1 MHHAQFDVI
10 VAPQKLAKIMKIP
23 QKPIP
28 FMWFVAKKS
37 RKWAIFAMLA
47 VTCAQLLEGA
57 FLLIL
62 RALTDSATNAVATE
76 FSDKSMSS
84 LWFWVIAFPLTY
96 FVIENIWRLSGFSG
110 MRLVTE
116 SEATVSSNLF
126 KYLIEHSRAYF
137 NSKFAGSLVNKI
149 GNATRGISNMFSNIL
164 WQFYP
169 LFIGLIIDVIIVTS
183 IDKMLGAMFLVWIIV
198 FLSFN
203 YYIVK
208 KKQHLSFAVA
218 KAGSETKGK
227 MVDTVSNIAT
237 VHANASHK
245 YESDFV
251 RTFIEEYQKK
261 HLKSWMASEW
271 ILFANGLLLAIF
283 VFGMISITVL
293 VMKNSHATLGSL
305 VLIISMTVS
314 LTQALFFIG
323 HKMTDAIDDYSQI
336 EEGLSELIV
345 PYDIT
350 DKLDA
355 KNLGKSKGHIIFKD
369 VSFKFGKTVL
379 FDKFSLEVKAGEKVG
394 IVGVSGAGKTTLTD
408 LLLRNHDIGKGEIT
422 VDGNDIRDI
431 TRGSLRG
438 QIAFVPQDVSLFHR
452 TIRENI
458 RYGNL
463 KASDKEVVEAAKKAQ
478 AHEFVK
484 SFPDGYDTY
493 VGERGVRL
501 SGGQRQRIAIARA
514 FLKSAPILVL
524 DEATSSLDSESEL
537 FVQSALAKLM
547 RTKSVIAIAHRLSTL
562 RIMDRIVVL
571 EKGRIVEGGS
581 HESLLRKKGVYSE
594 LWNRQVEGFI
604 E

>member
-1 MHHAQFDVI
+1 
-10 VAPQKLAKIMKIP
+10 
-23 QKPIP
+23 
-28 FMWFVAKKS
+28 MWFVAKKS
-37 RKWAIFAMLA
+37 RKWAILAILA
-47 VTCAQLLEGA
+47 VTFAQLLEGA
-57 FLLIL
+57 FLLVL
-62 RALTDSATNAVATE
+62 RALTNSATAAAASG
-76 FSDKSMSS
+76 FSDESTSS
-84 LWFWVIAFPLTY
+84 LWFWVIVFPLVY
-96 FVIENIWRLSGFSG
+96 LAIENVWRLSGFSG
-110 MRLVTE
+110 MRLITE
-116 SEATVSSNLF
+116 SEATVSTNLF

-149 GNATRGISNMFSNIL
+149 GNAVRGISNMFSNIL

-169 LFIGLIIDVIIVTS
+169 LLIGLIVDMVIVVS
-183 IDKMLGAMFLVWIIV
+183 IDKFLGVMFAAWIIV

-208 KKQHLSFAVA
+208 KKQYLSFAVA
-218 KAGSETKGK
+218 KAGSELKGK

-237 VHANASHK
+237 VHANAHHK
-245 YESDFV
+245 YENDFV
-251 RTFIEEYQKK
+251 RTFIEEYQRK
-261 HLKSWMASEW
+261 HLKSWIASEW
-271 ILFANGLLLAIF
+271 ILFANGVLLAIF
-283 VFGMISITVL
+283 VFGMISITIS
-293 VMKNSHATLGSL
+293 VMKNSQATLGSL
-305 VLIISMTVS
+305 VLVISMVVS

-323 HKMTDAIDDYSQI
+323 HKMTDAIDEYSQI

-355 KNLGKSKGHIIFKD
+355 KSLRRSKGHIVFKD
-369 VSFKFGKTVL
+369 VSFKFGETVL
-379 FDKFSLEVKAGEKVG
+379 FDKFSLEIKTGEKVG

-408 LLLRNHDIGKGEIT
+408 LLLRNHDIRSGKIT
-422 VDGNDIRDI
+422 VDNNDIRDI
-431 TRGSLRG
+431 TRKSLRE
-438 QIAFVPQDVSLFHR
+438 QIAFVPQDASLFHR

-458 RYGNL
+458 RYGSL
-463 KASDKEVVEAAKKAQ
+463 KSSNKEVVEAAKKAQ

-547 RTKSVIAIAHRLSTL
+547 RGKSVIAIAHRLSTL

-571 EKGRIVEGGS
+571 EKGKIVEDGT
-581 HESLLRKKGVYSE
+581 HESLLRKKGVYSN
-594 LWNRQVEGFI
+594 LWNHQVEGFI

>member
-1 MHHAQFDVI
+1 
-10 VAPQKLAKIMKIP
+10 
-23 QKPIP
+23 
-28 FMWFVAKKS
+28 
-37 RKWAIFAMLA
+37 RKWAILAMLE
-47 VTCAQLLEGA
+47 VTCAQLLDGA
-57 FLLIL
+57 FLLVL
-62 RALTDSATNAVATE
+62 RELTDSATNAVASD
-76 FSDKSMSS
+76 FSETSLDS
-84 LWFWVIAFPLTY
+84 LWFWVIVFPVIY
-96 FVIENIWRLSGFSG
+96 FVIENVWRLSGFSG
-110 MRLVTE
+110 MRLITG
-116 SEATVSSNLF
+116 SEATVSTDLF

-169 LFIGLIIDVIIVTS
+169 LMIGLIVDVVIVVS
-183 IDKMLGAMFLVWIIV
+183 IDKILAGVFVIWIGI

-203 YYIVK
+203 FYIVK

-218 KAGSETKGK
+218 KAGSEMKGK

-237 VHANASHK
+237 VHANARHK

-251 RTFIEEYQKK
+251 GTFIEKYRIK
-261 HLKSWMASEW
+261 HLKSWLASEW

-283 VFGMISITVL
+283 VFGMVSVTIL
-293 VMKNSHATLGSL
+293 VMKNSQATIGSL
-305 VLIISMTVS
+305 VLIISMVVD
-314 LTQALFFIG
+314 LTRSLFFIG

-350 DKLDA
+350 DKPDA
-355 KNLGKSKGHIIFKD
+355 KNLANSKGHLVFKN
-369 VSFKFGKTVL
+369 VSFSFGNTVV
-379 FDKFSLEVKAGEKVG
+379 FDKFCLEVRAGEKIG

-408 LLLRNHDIGKGEIT
+408 LLLRNHDIKSGKLT
-422 VDGNDIRDI
+422 VDDNDIRDI
-431 TRGSLRG
+431 TRKSLRN

-452 TIRENI
+452 TVRENI

-478 AHEFVK
+478 AHGFIK
-484 SFPDGYDTY
+484 SFPSGYDTY

-547 RTKSVIAIAHRLSTL
+547 RGKSVIAIAHRLSTL

-571 EKGRIVEGGS
+571 EKGKIVEEGT
-581 HESLLRKKGVYSE
+581 HESLLHGGGLYSE
-594 LWNRQVEGFI
+594 LWNHQVEGFI

>member
-1 MHHAQFDVI
+1 
-10 VAPQKLAKIMKIP
+10 
-23 QKPIP
+23 
-28 FMWFVAKKS
+28 
-37 RKWAIFAMLA
+37 
-47 VTCAQLLEGA
+47 
-57 FLLIL
+57 
-62 RALTDSATNAVATE
+62 
-76 FSDKSMSS
+76 
-84 LWFWVIAFPLTY
+84 
-96 FVIENIWRLSGFSG
+96 
-110 MRLVTE
+110 
-116 SEATVSSNLF
+116 
-126 KYLIEHSRAYF
+126 
-137 NSKFAGSLVNKI
+137 
-149 GNATRGISNMFSNIL
+149 
-164 WQFYP
+164 
-169 LFIGLIIDVIIVTS
+169 
-183 IDKMLGAMFLVWIIV
+183 
-198 FLSFN
+198 
-203 YYIVK
+203 
-208 KKQHLSFAVA
+208 
-218 KAGSETKGK
+218 
-227 MVDTVSNIAT
+227 
-237 VHANASHK
+237 
-245 YESDFV
+245 
-251 RTFIEEYQKK
+251 
-261 HLKSWMASEW
+261 
-271 ILFANGLLLAIF
+271 
-283 VFGMISITVL
+283 
-293 VMKNSHATLGSL
+293 
-305 VLIISMTVS
+305 
-314 LTQALFFIG
+314 
-323 HKMTDAIDDYSQI
+323 MTDAIDDYSQI

-355 KNLGKSKGHIIFKD
+355 KNLKKSKGHIIFKD

-547 RTKSVIAIAHRLSTL
+547 HGKSAIAIAHRLSTL

-571 EKGRIVEGGS
+571 EKGRIVEDGS
-581 HESLLRKKGVYSE
+581 HESLLRKKGVYSK
-594 LWNRQVEGFI
+594 LWNGQVEGFI

>member
-1 MHHAQFDVI
+1 
-10 VAPQKLAKIMKIP
+10 MKIP
-23 QKPIP
+23 QKPIL

-37 RKWAIFAMLA
+37 RKWAILAVLA
-47 VTCAQLLEGA
+47 VTCAQLLDGA
-57 FLLIL
+57 FLLVL
-62 RALTDSATNAVATE
+62 RALTDSATNAVASD
-76 FSDKSMSS
+76 FSDASLNS
-84 LWFWVIAFPLTY
+84 LWFWVAVFPLMY
-96 FVIENIWRLSGFSG
+96 FFIENVWRLSGISG

-116 SEATVSSNLF
+116 SEATVAKDLF
-126 KYLIEHSRAYF
+126 KYLIGHSRAYF

-149 GNATRGISNMFSNIL
+149 SNASRGISSMFSNIL

-169 LFIGLIIDVIIVTS
+169 LIIGLIVDVVIVVS
-183 IDKMLGAMFLVWIIV
+183 IDKMLGVLFVAWVVI

-203 YYIVK
+203 YYIVR

-218 KAGSETKGK
+218 RAGSELKGK

-237 VHANASHK
+237 VHANARHK
-245 YESDFV
+245 FERNFV
-251 RTFIEEYQKK
+251 GLFIEKYRRK
-261 HLKSWMASEW
+261 HLKSWIASEW
-271 ILFANGLLLAIF
+271 ILFANGILLAIF
-283 VFGMISITVL
+283 VFGMISITVF
-293 VMKNSHATLGSL
+293 VMKNSYATLGSL
-305 VLIISMTVS
+305 VLIISMTVD
-314 LTQALFFIG
+314 LTRSLFFIG

-336 EEGLSELIV
+336 EEGLRELIV

-350 DKLDA
+350 DRPDA
-355 KNLGKSKGHIIFKD
+355 KNLVKSKGHLVFKD
-369 VSFKFGKTVL
+369 VSFSFGDMVV
-379 FDKFSLEVKAGEKVG
+379 FDKFCLEVKAGEKVG

-408 LLLRNHDIGKGEIT
+408 LLMRNHDIKKGKVT
-422 VDGNDIRDI
+422 VDSHDIRDI
-431 TRGSLRG
+431 TRKSLRR

-463 KASDKEVVEAAKKAQ
+463 TASDKDVVEASKKAQ
-478 AHEFVK
+478 AHEFIK
-484 SFPDGYDTY
+484 SFPEGYDTF

-501 SGGQRQRIAIARA
+501 SGGQRQRVAIARA

-547 RTKSVIAIAHRLSTL
+547 RGKSVIAIAHRLSTL

-571 EKGRIVEGGS
+571 ENGRIVEDGT
-581 HESLLRKKGVYSE
+581 HESLLRGGGVYSG

>member
-1 MHHAQFDVI
+1 
-10 VAPQKLAKIMKIP
+10 MKIP
-23 QKPIP
+23 QKPIL

-37 RKWAIFAMLA
+37 RKWAILAVLA
-47 VTCAQLLEGA
+47 VTCAQLLDGA
-57 FLLIL
+57 FLLVL
-62 RALTDSATNAVATE
+62 RALTDSATNAVASD
-76 FSDKSMSS
+76 FSDASLNS
-84 LWFWVIAFPLTY
+84 LWFWVAVFPLMY
-96 FVIENIWRLSGFSG
+96 FFIENVWRLSGISG

-116 SEATVSSNLF
+116 SEATVAKDLF
-126 KYLIEHSRAYF
+126 KYLIGHSRAYF

-149 GNATRGISNMFSNIL
+149 SNASRGISSMFSNIL

-169 LFIGLIIDVIIVTS
+169 LIIGLIVDVVIVVS
-183 IDKMLGAMFLVWIIV
+183 IDKMLGVLFVAWVVI

-203 YYIVK
+203 YYIVR

-218 KAGSETKGK
+218 RAGSELKGK

-237 VHANASHK
+237 VHANARHK
-245 YESDFV
+245 FERNFV
-251 RTFIEEYQKK
+251 GLFIEKYRRK
-261 HLKSWMASEW
+261 HLKSWIASEW
-271 ILFANGLLLAIF
+271 ILFANGILLAIF
-283 VFGMISITVL
+283 VFGMISITVF
-293 VMKNSHATLGSL
+293 VMKNSYATLGSL
-305 VLIISMTVS
+305 VLIISMTVD
-314 LTQALFFIG
+314 LTRSLFFIG

-336 EEGLSELIV
+336 EEGLRELIV

-350 DKLDA
+350 DRPDA
-355 KNLGKSKGHIIFKD
+355 KNLVKSKGHLVFKD
-369 VSFKFGKTVL
+369 VSFSFGDMVV
-379 FDKFSLEVKAGEKVG
+379 FDKFCLEVKAGEKVG

-408 LLLRNHDIGKGEIT
+408 LLMRNHDIKKGKVT
-422 VDGNDIRDI
+422 VDSHDIRDI
-431 TRGSLRG
+431 TRKSLRR

-463 KASDKEVVEAAKKAQ
+463 TASDKDVVEASKKAQ
-478 AHEFVK
+478 AHEFIK
-484 SFPDGYDTY
+484 SFPEGYDTF

-501 SGGQRQRIAIARA
+501 SGGQRQRVAIARA

-547 RTKSVIAIAHRLSTL
+547 RGKSVIAIAHRLSTL

-571 EKGRIVEGGS
+571 EDGRIVEDGT
-581 HESLLRKKGVYSE
+581 HESLMRKGGVYFG